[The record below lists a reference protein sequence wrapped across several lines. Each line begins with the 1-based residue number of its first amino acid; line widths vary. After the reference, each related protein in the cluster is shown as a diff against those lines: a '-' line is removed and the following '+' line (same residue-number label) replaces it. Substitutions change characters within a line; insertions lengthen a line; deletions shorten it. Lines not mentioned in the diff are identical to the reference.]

1 MEMTLSERR
10 LFRGME
16 AAARGDEAT
25 PAVEELYRLTDRL
38 YRAETPSDVYEA
50 ALDAITRALG
60 CTRAS
65 VLLFDD
71 TGIMRFVAWRGLSDA
86 YRRAVEGHSPWPRDV
101 KDPQPVC
108 IHDVHTTDFPES
120 LKDTIKAEQIGA
132 LAFFPL
138 VVNNALI
145 GKFMTY
151 YDARHVFSD
160 AELALALTIARQLG
174 FSLERR
180 RAEEALRETQ
190 RQLVSEL
197 AATRQLQKISTQLIH
212 ASDAEVLYE
221 KILDAAVAIM
231 RSDFA
236 SMQMFYPERGELRLL
251 AYRGFNP
258 TAAAFWEWVR
268 PGSGSTCGAAL
279 ATGDRSIVPD
289 IELSDFMAGSEDL
302 ETYRQ
307 TGIRAV
313 QSTPL
318 VSRAGRLLGM
328 ISTHW
333 RNPHQP
339 SERDLRLLDVLARQ
353 AADLIERKQ
362 AELTDQRLAAIV
374 DSSHDA
380 IVSKDLNGLITTWNR
395 GAERLFGYAASE
407 MIGRSITTL
416 IPPDRHHEEV
426 RILDRIRRG
435 ERVDP
440 YETVRKR
447 RDGSLVD
454 VSVSVSP
461 VRNAAG
467 EVIGASKIARDI
479 TERKR
484 AEADLAERK
493 AQLAVFVEHA
503 PAAIAMFDRE
513 MRYLA
518 VSRRYILDFRL
529 PQDAQLIGR
538 SHYEVFP
545 DIPQR
550 WRDVHARVLAGEEL
564 SQAEDQF
571 TRQDGCTHWV
581 RWSMAPWRR
590 ADGSIGGALLFSELR
605 TEQVEA
611 RRALIDSEARFR
623 ATFENAAVGVAMV
636 GPDGSILRANNSLAR
651 MLGYS
656 VEELKTRTFQEV
668 THPDDLATNL
678 TLLNKALVGEAESY
692 CIEKRYVRK
701 DGGFVWASL
710 TVGCVRKADGGIHY
724 LVSVIQDITDRKRA
738 EARLAER
745 NAQLDLAGNIAR
757 IGSFTYDHPTK
768 KLQLSPGCAA
778 IYGLPEGTREIS
790 REDWRAR
797 VHPDDLL
804 RLDTVT
810 RRATTNGEREC
821 ILEFRIFRHG
831 QVRWIELRILIS
843 YNEAGKPVRTIGAE
857 IDVTER
863 KQAEL
868 ALAERNMQFALAGKA
883 ALVGSYAYDVDTDT
897 MQVDEGYAALH
908 RLPGTSTTR
917 SEWKTRAHPEDLDR
931 LETVRSEAFRERRSE
946 YGIEYR
952 IVRSG
957 GEVRWIELRSFM
969 SYSSDGRPQ
978 RVVGV
983 NIDITERKRA
993 EEQLHRLVAELDH
1006 RVKNVLASVQAVSA
1020 HTMDASSSMDY
1031 FVAALDRRIRSMAST
1046 HELLSNSRWQGVPLR
1061 ELLRRELA
1069 PYTSNSN
1076 TCIKGPEVI
1085 LKPEATQTIASVL
1098 HELTTNAAK
1107 YGALSKR
1114 DGRVSVR
1121 WSCAPNGQPGPLTIE
1136 WLETGGPP
1144 VKAPCKSGYGKSVIT
1159 ELVSYELGGRARLLF
1174 SPEGIR
1180 CRLDIPAIWLAPAAT
1195 EQQNGAVQHEGK

>member
-1 MEMTLSERR
+1 MTLSERR
-10 LFRGME
+10 PIRGVE
-16 AAARGDEAT
+16 AAARGDEST
-25 PAVEELYRLTDRL
+25 PVVEELYRLTDRL
-38 YRAETPSDVYEA
+38 YRAETPNDVYEA

-65 VLLFDD
+65 VVLLDD
-71 TGIMRFVAWRGLSDA
+71 TGIMRFVAWRSLSDA

-101 KDPQPVC
+101 KDPLPVC
-108 IHDVHTTDFPES
+108 IDDVHTTDFPES
-120 LKDTIKAEQIGA
+120 LKDTIKEEHIGA

-174 FSLERR
+174 FSLQRR
-180 RAEEALRETQ
+180 KAEEALRATQ

-212 ASDAEVLYE
+212 ANDAQVLYE
-221 KILDAAVAIM
+221 EILEAAVAIM
-231 RSDFA
+231 HSDFA

-251 AYRGFNP
+251 AHRGFNP
-258 TAAAFWEWVR
+258 IAAASFEWVR
-268 PGSGSTCGAAL
+268 PGSGTSCSVAL
-279 ATGDRSIVPD
+279 ATGNRSIVPD
-289 IELSDFMAGSEDL
+289 IELSDFMSGSEEL
-302 ETYRQ
+302 ETCRR
-307 TGIRAV
+307 TGIRAT

-318 VSRAGRLLGM
+318 FSRAGRLLGM

-333 RNPHQP
+333 REPHEP
-339 SERDLRLLDVLARQ
+339 SKRDLRLLDVLARQ

-380 IVSKDLNGLITTWNR
+380 IVSKDLHGLITTWNR

-407 MIGRSITTL
+407 MIGRSIITL
-416 IPPDRHHEEV
+416 IPPDRQHEEV

-435 ERVDP
+435 DGVDP
-440 YETVRKR
+440 YETLRQR
-447 RDGSLVD
+447 ADGSLVD

-461 VRNAAG
+461 LRNSAG
-467 EVIGASKIARDI
+467 EVIGASKIAR
-479 TERKR
+479 
-484 AEADLAERK
+484 
-493 AQLAVFVEHA
+493 
-503 PAAIAMFDRE
+503 
-513 MRYLA
+513 
-518 VSRRYILDFRL
+518 
-529 PQDAQLIGR
+529 
-538 SHYEVFP
+538 
-545 DIPQR
+545 
-550 WRDVHARVLAGEEL
+550 
-564 SQAEDQF
+564 
-571 TRQDGCTHWV
+571 
-581 RWSMAPWRR
+581 
-590 ADGSIGGALLFSELR
+590 
-605 TEQVEA
+605 
-611 RRALIDSEARFR
+611 
-623 ATFENAAVGVAMV
+623 
-636 GPDGSILRANNSLAR
+636 
-651 MLGYS
+651 
-656 VEELKTRTFQEV
+656 
-668 THPDDLATNL
+668 
-678 TLLNKALVGEAESY
+678 
-692 CIEKRYVRK
+692 
-701 DGGFVWASL
+701 
-710 TVGCVRKADGGIHY
+710 
-724 LVSVIQDITDRKRA
+724 DITDRKRA

-778 IYGLPEGTREIS
+778 IYGLPQGTREIS

-804 RLDTVT
+804 QLDTVT
-810 RRATTNGEREC
+810 RGAITNGEREC

-831 QVRWIELRILIS
+831 QVRWIESRIRIS

-863 KQAEL
+863 KHAEL
-868 ALAERNMQFALAGKA
+868 ALAERNMQFALAAKA

-931 LETVRSEAFRERRSE
+931 LETVRSEAFWERRSE

-957 GEVRWIELRSFM
+957 GEVRWIESRSFM

-1006 RVKNVLASVQAVSA
+1006 RVKNVLAAVSA
-1020 HTMDASSSMDY
+1020 IAAHTKDASSSMDD

-1046 HELLSNSRWQGVPLR
+1046 HELLSNSCWQGVPLR

-1076 TCIKGPEVI
+1076 TCIEGPEVI
-1085 LKPEATQTIASVL
+1085 LKPEAAQTTASVL

-1114 DGRVSVR
+1114 EGRVSVR
-1121 WSCAPNGQPGPLTIE
+1121 WHCAPNGQAPGPLAIE

-1144 VKAPCKSGYGKSVIT
+1144 VKAPSNSGYGRSVIT
-1159 ELVSYELGGRARLLF
+1159 ELMSYELGGTARLLF
-1174 SPEGIR
+1174 SPEGVR
-1180 CRLDIPAIWLAPAAT
+1180 CRLDIPAIWLAPAET
-1195 EQQNGAVQHEGK
+1195 EQENGAAEHEGK

>member
-1 MEMTLSERR
+1 MAMTLSEMRPI
-10 LFRGME
+10 RGVE
-16 AAARGDEAT
+16 AAARGDEST
-25 PAVEELYRLTDRL
+25 LVVEVLYRLTDRL
-38 YRAETPSDVYEA
+38 YRAETPNDVYEA
-50 ALDAITRALG
+50 ALDAITCALG
-60 CTRAS
+60 CSRAS
-65 VLLFDD
+65 VLLLDD
-71 TGIMRFVAWRGLSDA
+71 LGIMRFAAWRGLSDA

-108 IHDVHTTDFPES
+108 IHDVQTQDFPES

-132 LAFFPL
+132 IAFFPL

-174 FSLERR
+174 FSLQRR
-180 RAEEALRETQ
+180 KAEEALRETQ

-197 AATRQLQKISTQLIH
+197 AATQQLEEISTQLIH
-212 ASDAEVLYE
+212 ASDAQVLHE
-221 KILDAAVAIM
+221 KILDAAVAIL

-258 TAAAFWEWVR
+258 TTAAFWEWVR
-268 PGSGSTCGAAL
+268 PGSASTCGAAL
-279 ATGDRSIVPD
+279 ATGARSIVPD

-302 ETYRQ
+302 KTYRQ

-318 VSRAGRLLGM
+318 VSRTGRLQGM

-380 IVSKDLNGLITTWNR
+380 IVSNDLNGIITTWNR

-407 MIGRSITTL
+407 MIGRSIKTL

-426 RILDRIRRG
+426 RTLDRIRRG

-440 YETVRKR
+440 YETLRQR
-447 RDGSLVD
+447 GDGSLVD
-454 VSVSVSP
+454 VSVSASP
-461 VRNAAG
+461 LRNAAG
-467 EVIGASKIARDI
+467 EIVAASKIGRDI
-479 TERKR
+479 TE
-484 AEADLAERK
+484 
-493 AQLAVFVEHA
+493 
-503 PAAIAMFDRE
+503 
-513 MRYLA
+513 
-518 VSRRYILDFRL
+518 
-529 PQDAQLIGR
+529 
-538 SHYEVFP
+538 
-545 DIPQR
+545 
-550 WRDVHARVLAGEEL
+550 
-564 SQAEDQF
+564 
-571 TRQDGCTHWV
+571 
-581 RWSMAPWRR
+581 
-590 ADGSIGGALLFSELR
+590 
-605 TEQVEA
+605 
-611 RRALIDSEARFR
+611 
-623 ATFENAAVGVAMV
+623 
-636 GPDGSILRANNSLAR
+636 
-651 MLGYS
+651 
-656 VEELKTRTFQEV
+656 
-668 THPDDLATNL
+668 
-678 TLLNKALVGEAESY
+678 
-692 CIEKRYVRK
+692 
-701 DGGFVWASL
+701 
-710 TVGCVRKADGGIHY
+710 
-724 LVSVIQDITDRKRA
+724 RKRA

-790 REDWRAR
+790 RQDWRAR

-810 RRATTNGEREC
+810 RRASTSGEREC
-821 ILEFRIFRHG
+821 ILEFRIFRDGH
-831 QVRWIELRILIS
+831 VRWIESRILIS
-843 YNEAGKPVRTIGAE
+843 YNEAGRPLRTIGAE

-863 KQAEL
+863 KQVEL

-908 RLPGTSTTR
+908 RVAGTSTTR

-931 LETVRSEAFRERRSE
+931 IETVRSEAFRERRSE
-946 YGIEYR
+946 YGVEYR

-957 GEVRWIELRSFM
+957 GEVRWIESRSFM

-1020 HTMDASSSMDY
+1020 NTMDASTSMEQ
-1031 FVAALDRRIRSMAST
+1031 FVAALDGRIRSMGST
-1046 HELLSNSRWQGVPLR
+1046 HELLSHRRWLGIPLAD
-1061 ELLRRELA
+1061 LVQRELA
-1069 PYTSNSN
+1069 PYTTGCN
-1076 TCIKGPEVI
+1076 TDIGGPEVM
-1085 LKPEATQTIASVL
+1085 LSAEAGQTIAMVL
-1098 HELTTNAAK
+1098 HELVTNAAK
-1107 YGALSKR
+1107 YGALSTPHGQVAVRWHRWPKR
-1114 DGRVSVR
+1114 RYPNRCAEKKLILQWHESGGPRVSV
-1121 WSCAPNGQPGPLTIE
+1121 
-1136 WLETGGPP
+1136 P
-1144 VKAPCKSGYGKSVIT
+1144 VKPSYGTSVIRD
-1159 ELVSYELGGRARLLF
+1159 LIPYELEGTVELRTLAEGVQCQIEIPLKRLV
-1174 SPEGIR
+1174 
-1180 CRLDIPAIWLAPAAT
+1180 
-1195 EQQNGAVQHEGK
+1195 NGAD

>member
-1 MEMTLSERR
+1 MAMMLSRR
-10 LFRGME
+10 RP
-16 AAARGDEAT
+16 AAGGREGSPD
-25 PAVEELYRLTDRL
+25 VEEVNRFTDRM
-38 YRAETPSDVYEA
+38 YRAGTANDAYEA
-50 ALDAITRALG
+50 ALDTITRALG
-60 CTRAS
+60 CSRAS
-65 VLLFDD
+65 ILLFDD
-71 TGIMRFVAWRGLSDA
+71 VGIMRFAAWRGLSDA
-86 YRRAVEGHSPWPRDV
+86 YRHAVEGHSPWTRDV

-108 IHDVHTTDFPES
+108 IQNVEAADLPEF
-120 LKDTIKAEQIGA
+120 LKDTLKAEQIEA

-138 VVNNALI
+138 VADDALI
-145 GKFMTY
+145 GKFITY
-151 YDARHVFSD
+151 YDARHAFSD
-160 AELALALTIARQLG
+160 VELTLAITIARQLG
-174 FSLERR
+174 FSLS
-180 RAEEALRETQ
+180 AEKALRETQ

-212 ASDAEVLYE
+212 ASNVEVLYE

-236 SMQMFYPERGELRLL
+236 SMQVFYPERGELRLL
-251 AYRGFNP
+251 AYRGFTP
-258 TAAAFWEWVR
+258 IAAASFECVR
-268 PGSGSTCGAAL
+268 PGSGTSCSVAL
-279 ATGDRSIVPD
+279 ATGHRSIVPD
-289 IELSDFMAGSEDL
+289 IELSNFMAGSEDL
-302 ETYRQ
+302 KTLRQ
-307 TGIRAV
+307 TGIRAM
-313 QSTPL
+313 QSTRL

-328 ISTHW
+328 MSTHW
-333 RNPHQP
+333 RKPTQP

-416 IPPDRHHEEV
+416 IPPDRYHEEV
-426 RILDRIRRG
+426 RILDRIRRS

-447 RDGSLVD
+447 SDGSLVD

-461 VRNAAG
+461 LRNAAG

-518 VSRRYILDFRL
+518 VSRRFILDFRL

-571 TRQDGCTHWV
+571 ARQDGCTHWV

-590 ADGSIGGALLFSELR
+590 ADASVGGALLFSELR

-636 GPDGSILRANNSLAR
+636 GPDGSILRANNSLAW

-678 TLLNKALVGEAESY
+678 TLLNKVLVGEAESY
-692 CIEKRYVRK
+692 CIEERYVRK
-701 DGGFVWASL
+701 DGGIVWASL
-710 TVGCVRKADGGIHY
+710 TVGCVRKADGGIRY
-724 LVSVIQDITDRKRA
+724 FVSVIQDITDRKRA

-831 QVRWIELRILIS
+831 QVRWIESRILIS

-897 MQVDEGYAALH
+897 MQIDEGYAALH

-917 SEWKTRAHPEDLDR
+917 SEWKTRAHPEDIDR
-931 LETVRSEAFRERRSE
+931 LETVRSKAFLERRSE

-957 GEVRWIELRSFM
+957 GEVRWIESRSFM
-969 SYSSDGRPQ
+969 SYSSDGCPQ

-983 NIDITERKRA
+983 NIDITERKRV
-993 EEQLHRLVAELDH
+993 EEQLRRLVAELDH

-1020 HTMDASSSMDY
+1020 HTMDASTSMEH
-1031 FVAALDRRIRSMAST
+1031 FVAALDKRIRSMAST
-1046 HELLSNSRWQGVPLR
+1046 HELLSSSRWQGVPLR
-1061 ELLRRELA
+1061 ELLQRELA

-1085 LKPEATQTIASVL
+1085 LRPEAAQTTASVL

-1114 DGRVSVR
+1114 EGRVSVR
-1121 WSCAPNGQPGPLTIE
+1121 WHCAPNGQAPGPLAIE

-1144 VKAPCKSGYGKSVIT
+1144 VKAPSNSGYGASVIT
-1159 ELVSYELGGRARLLF
+1159 ELVSYELGGTARLLF
-1174 SPEGIR
+1174 SPEGVR
-1180 CRLDIPAIWLAPAAT
+1180 CWLNIPAIWLAPAAT
-1195 EQQNGAVQHEGK
+1195 EQENGDARHEAK

>member
-1 MEMTLSERR
+1 MTLSERR
-10 LFRGME
+10 PIRGVE
-16 AAARGDEAT
+16 AARGDEST
-25 PAVEELYRLTDRL
+25 PVVEELYRLTDRL
-38 YRAETPSDVYEA
+38 YRAETPNDVYEA

-65 VLLFDD
+65 VVLLDD
-71 TGIMRFVAWRGLSDA
+71 TGIMRFAAWRGLSDA

-108 IHDVHTTDFPES
+108 IDDVHTTDFPES
-120 LKDTIKAEQIGA
+120 LKDTVKDEHIGA

-174 FSLERR
+174 FSLQRR
-180 RAEEALRETQ
+180 KAEEALRATQ

-197 AATRQLQKISTQLIH
+197 GATRQLQKISTQLIH
-212 ASDAEVLYE
+212 ANDAQVLYE
-221 KILDAAVAIM
+221 EILEAAVAIM
-231 RSDFA
+231 GSDFA

-251 AYRGFNP
+251 AHRGFNP
-258 TAAAFWEWVR
+258 IAATSFEWVR
-268 PGSGSTCGAAL
+268 PGSGTSCSVAL
-279 ATGDRSIVPD
+279 ATGNRSIVPD
-289 IELSDFMAGSEDL
+289 IELSDFMSGSEEL
-302 ETYRQ
+302 ETCRQ
-307 TGIRAV
+307 TGIRAT

-318 VSRAGRLLGM
+318 FSRAGRLLGM

-333 RNPHQP
+333 REPHEP
-339 SERDLRLLDVLARQ
+339 SKRDLRLLDVLARQ

-380 IVSKDLNGLITTWNR
+380 IVSKDLHGLITTWNR

-416 IPPDRHHEEV
+416 IPPDRQHEEV

-435 ERVDP
+435 DGVDP
-440 YETVRKR
+440 YETLRQR
-447 RDGSLVD
+447 ADGSLVD

-461 VRNAAG
+461 LRNSAG
-467 EVIGASKIARDI
+467 EVIGASKIAR
-479 TERKR
+479 
-484 AEADLAERK
+484 
-493 AQLAVFVEHA
+493 
-503 PAAIAMFDRE
+503 
-513 MRYLA
+513 
-518 VSRRYILDFRL
+518 
-529 PQDAQLIGR
+529 
-538 SHYEVFP
+538 
-545 DIPQR
+545 
-550 WRDVHARVLAGEEL
+550 
-564 SQAEDQF
+564 
-571 TRQDGCTHWV
+571 
-581 RWSMAPWRR
+581 
-590 ADGSIGGALLFSELR
+590 
-605 TEQVEA
+605 
-611 RRALIDSEARFR
+611 
-623 ATFENAAVGVAMV
+623 
-636 GPDGSILRANNSLAR
+636 
-651 MLGYS
+651 
-656 VEELKTRTFQEV
+656 
-668 THPDDLATNL
+668 
-678 TLLNKALVGEAESY
+678 
-692 CIEKRYVRK
+692 
-701 DGGFVWASL
+701 
-710 TVGCVRKADGGIHY
+710 
-724 LVSVIQDITDRKRA
+724 DITDRKRA

-778 IYGLPEGTREIS
+778 IYGLPDGTHEIS

-797 VHPDDLL
+797 VHPEDLL
-804 RLDTVT
+804 QLDTVT
-810 RRATTNGEREC
+810 RGAITNGEREC

-831 QVRWIELRILIS
+831 QVRWIESRIRIS
-843 YNEAGKPVRTIGAE
+843 YSEAGKPVRTIGAE

-863 KQAEL
+863 KLAEL
-868 ALAERNMQFALAGKA
+868 ALAERNMQFALAAKA

-908 RLPGTSTTR
+908 KLPGTSTTR

-957 GEVRWIELRSFM
+957 GEVRWIESRSFM
-969 SYSSDGRPQ
+969 SYNSDGRPQ

-1006 RVKNVLASVQAVSA
+1006 RVKNVLAAVSA
-1020 HTMDASSSMDY
+1020 IAAHTKDASSSMDD

-1046 HELLSNSRWQGVPLR
+1046 HELLSNSCWQGVPLR

-1076 TCIKGPEVI
+1076 TCIEGPEVI
-1085 LKPEATQTIASVL
+1085 LRPEAAQTTASVL

-1114 DGRVSVR
+1114 EGRVSVR
-1121 WSCAPNGQPGPLTIE
+1121 WHCAPNGQAPAPLAIE

-1144 VKAPCKSGYGKSVIT
+1144 VKAPSDSGYGRSVIT
-1159 ELVSYELGGRARLLF
+1159 ELMSYELGGTARLLF
-1174 SPEGIR
+1174 SPEGVR
-1180 CRLDIPAIWLAPAAT
+1180 CRLDIPAIWLAPAET
-1195 EQQNGAVQHEGK
+1195 EQENGAAGHEGK

>member
-1 MEMTLSERR
+1 MPKITPSATSRPVSQDQSPVAMTLSERR
-10 LFRGME
+10 PIRGVE
-16 AAARGDEAT
+16 AAARGDEST
-25 PAVEELYRLTDRL
+25 PIVEELYRLTDRL
-38 YRAETPSDVYEA
+38 YRAETPNDVYEA

-60 CTRAS
+60 CTRAAV
-65 VLLFDD
+65 VLLDD
-71 TGIMRFVAWRGLSDA
+71 TGIMRFAAWRGLSDA

-108 IHDVHTTDFPES
+108 VDDVHTTDFPES
-120 LKDTIKAEQIGA
+120 LKDTIKEEHIGA

-174 FSLERR
+174 FSLQRR
-180 RAEEALRETQ
+180 KAEEALRATQ

-212 ASDAEVLYE
+212 ANDAQVLYE
-221 KILDAAVAIM
+221 EILEAAVAIM
-231 RSDFA
+231 HSDFA

-251 AYRGFNP
+251 AHRGFNP
-258 TAAAFWEWVR
+258 IAAASFEWVR
-268 PGSGSTCGAAL
+268 PGSGTSCSVAL
-279 ATGDRSIVPD
+279 ATGNRSIVPD
-289 IELSDFMAGSEDL
+289 IELSDFMSGSEEL
-302 ETYRQ
+302 ETCRR
-307 TGIRAV
+307 TGIRAT

-318 VSRAGRLLGM
+318 FSRAGRLLGM

-333 RNPHQP
+333 RKPHEP
-339 SERDLRLLDVLARQ
+339 SKRNLRLLDVLARQ

-380 IVSKDLNGLITTWNR
+380 IVSKDLHGLITTWNR

-416 IPPDRHHEEV
+416 IPPDRQHEEV

-435 ERVDP
+435 DGVDP
-440 YETVRKR
+440 YETLRQR
-447 RDGSLVD
+447 ADGSLVD

-461 VRNAAG
+461 LRNSAG
-467 EVIGASKIARDI
+467 EVIGASKIAR
-479 TERKR
+479 
-484 AEADLAERK
+484 
-493 AQLAVFVEHA
+493 
-503 PAAIAMFDRE
+503 
-513 MRYLA
+513 
-518 VSRRYILDFRL
+518 
-529 PQDAQLIGR
+529 
-538 SHYEVFP
+538 
-545 DIPQR
+545 
-550 WRDVHARVLAGEEL
+550 
-564 SQAEDQF
+564 
-571 TRQDGCTHWV
+571 
-581 RWSMAPWRR
+581 
-590 ADGSIGGALLFSELR
+590 
-605 TEQVEA
+605 
-611 RRALIDSEARFR
+611 
-623 ATFENAAVGVAMV
+623 
-636 GPDGSILRANNSLAR
+636 
-651 MLGYS
+651 
-656 VEELKTRTFQEV
+656 
-668 THPDDLATNL
+668 
-678 TLLNKALVGEAESY
+678 
-692 CIEKRYVRK
+692 
-701 DGGFVWASL
+701 
-710 TVGCVRKADGGIHY
+710 
-724 LVSVIQDITDRKRA
+724 DITDRKRA

-778 IYGLPEGTREIS
+778 IYGLPQGTREIS

-804 RLDTVT
+804 QLDTVT
-810 RRATTNGEREC
+810 RGAITNGEREC
-821 ILEFRIFRHG
+821 VLEFRIFRHG
-831 QVRWIELRILIS
+831 QVRWIESRIRIS

-863 KQAEL
+863 KHAEL
-868 ALAERNMQFALAGKA
+868 ALAERNMQFALAAKA

-957 GEVRWIELRSFM
+957 GEVRWIESRSFM

-1006 RVKNVLASVQAVSA
+1006 RVKNVLAAVSA
-1020 HTMDASSSMDY
+1020 IAAHTKDASSSMDD

-1046 HELLSNSRWQGVPLR
+1046 HELLSNSCWQGVPLR

-1076 TCIKGPEVI
+1076 TCIEGPEVI
-1085 LKPEATQTIASVL
+1085 LRPEAAQTTASVL

-1114 DGRVSVR
+1114 EGRVSVR
-1121 WSCAPNGQPGPLTIE
+1121 WHCAPNGQAPGPLAIE

-1144 VKAPCKSGYGKSVIT
+1144 VKARSNSGYGRSVIT
-1159 ELVSYELGGRARLLF
+1159 ELMSYELGGTARLLF
-1174 SPEGIR
+1174 SPEGVR
-1180 CRLDIPAIWLAPAAT
+1180 CRLDIPAIWLAPAET
-1195 EQQNGAVQHEGK
+1195 EQENGAAEHEGK